1 MAMTDQQTLNVEATK
16 LVKEWSVWMVA
27 VQSALVGFLAT
38 AAKTQSGIHEFTVQ
52 VALICFVISVLA
64 AAWVLSALPYVL
76 IRLLEEEDQN
86 IYFMNLSS
94 APLLKH
100 IPVWLMGAIQHWAF
114 AVGLLFLVGG
124 RVFYGNA

>member
-1 MAMTDQQTLNVEATK
+1 MTDQQTLNVDATK

-38 AAKTQSGIHEFTVQ
+38 ATKSQNGSLEVTVQ
-52 VALICFVISVLA
+52 VALVCFAISVLA
-64 AAWVLSALPYVL
+64 ASWVLSALPYVL
-76 IRLLEEEDQN
+76 IRLLEQKDPN

-100 IPVWLMGAIQHWAF
+100 IPIWLMGAIQHWAF
-114 AVGLLFLVGG
+114 AVGLLSLVTG
-124 RVFYGNA
+124 RVLHWHA